1 MVHGVCYKDRI
12 QYVRG
17 HWPMMNRDVV
27 VRKNKGNNMNARR
40 LLRIALLGLALL
52 VTGCAENPKVF
63 SITNV
68 TQGEPM
74 VWPAPPEQ
82 PRYRYVGE
90 LTGEEN
96 FTQVE
101 AENADNVAVKALK
114 WLVGLVG
121 GNNREQIML
130 QRPQT
135 GMVDA
140 DGRVYVT
147 DISRQAVYVFDK
159 VGGKLEVWDMARESS
174 LFKAPIG
181 IAQGAKGEI
190 LVADA
195 ELHGVFRLDGK
206 GNPVGEF
213 GQGILKRPTGLARDP
228 QRGKIYVADTYAHD
242 IKVFGDDGALLEV
255 IGRRGEADGE
265 FNFPTHLSFAAGQ
278 LYVTDTMNSRIQVFN
293 TEGKMVS
300 KFGKRGL
307 YVGNLVRPKGVA
319 VDSKSNI
326 YVIESFYDNLLVF
339 DSAGRTLL
347 ALGGTGKE
355 VGKFYL
361 PSGVWT
367 DNLDQIYIADMFNGR
382 ILVLQFLGGS

>member
-1 MVHGVCYKDRI
+1 
-12 QYVRG
+12 
-17 HWPMMNRDVV
+17 MNTRQ
-27 VRKNKGNNMNARR
+27 
-40 LLRIALLGLALL
+40 LSRIALLGLALL
-52 VTGCAENPKVF
+52 MAGCAETPKVF
-63 SITNV
+63 SVANV
-68 TQGEPM
+68 TQGTPM
-74 VWPAPPEQ
+74 VWPAAPEQ

-96 FTQVE
+96 FKE
-101 AENADNVAVKALK
+101 EENAAKATSFAVKALK

-121 GNNREQIML
+121 SNRDQVIL

-140 DGRVYVT
+140 EGRVFVT

-159 VGGKLEVWDMARESS
+159 PAGKLQVWDLARENSA
-174 LFKAPIG
+174 FKAPIG

-195 ELHGVFRLDGK
+195 ELHSVLRLDSSGK
-206 GNPVGEF
+206 PVGEF
-213 GQGILKRPTGLARDP
+213 GQDVLKRPTGLARDA
-228 QRGKIYVADTYAHD
+228 QRGRIYVADTYGHD
-242 IKVFGDDGALLEV
+242 IKVFGDDGVLLET
-255 IGRRGEADGE
+255 IGRRGDADGE
-265 FNFPTHLSFAAGQ
+265 FNFPTHLTFAGGK
-278 LYVTDTMNSRIQVFN
+278 LYVTDTMNSRIQIF
-293 TEGKMVS
+293 TAEGKMAA
-300 KFGKRGL
+300 KFGERGL

-319 VDSKSNI
+319 LDSNGNI

-339 DSAGRTLL
+339 DNAGRILM

-367 DNLDQIYIADMFNGR
+367 DSQNQIYVADMFNGR

>member
-1 MVHGVCYKDRI
+1 
-12 QYVRG
+12 
-17 HWPMMNRDVV
+17 MNIRQ
-27 VRKNKGNNMNARR
+27 
-40 LLRIALLGLALL
+40 LPQIAFLGLALL
-52 VTGCAENPKVF
+52 VAGCADTPKVF
-63 SITNV
+63 SLTNV
-68 TQGEPM
+68 AQGAPK

-96 FTQVE
+96 FRHENEE
-101 AENADNVAVKALK
+101 ARGVAVKVFE

-121 GNNREQIML
+121 GAADRDTL
-130 QRPQT
+130 QRPQS

-140 DGRVYVT
+140 EGRVYVT
-147 DISRQAVYVFDK
+147 DVSRGAVYVFDK
-159 VGGKLEVWDMARESS
+159 PAGKLEVWSMARGSAN
-174 LFKAPIG
+174 FRTPIG
-181 IAQGAKGEI
+181 IAQGAQGEI

-195 ELHGVFRLDGK
+195 DLHSVFRLDKK

-213 GQGILKRPTGLARDP
+213 GRDVLKRPTGLARDA
-228 QRGKIYVADTYAHD
+228 QRGLTYVADTHSHD
-242 IKVFGDDGALLEV
+242 VKVFGDDGVLLEV

-265 FNFPTHLSFAAGQ
+265 FNFPTHLAFAAGR
-278 LYVTDTMNSRIQVFN
+278 LYVTDTLNSRIQVFD
-293 TEGKMVS
+293 TDGKAVA
-300 KFGKRGL
+300 KFGERGL

-319 VDSKSNI
+319 VDSESNI

-355 VGKFYL
+355 AGQFYL

-367 DNLDQIYIADMFNGR
+367 DSRDQIYVADMFNGR
-382 ILVLQFLGGS
+382 ILVLQFLGGSR